1 MFKILIADDER
12 FIRKGI
18 IAILERGLEEEI
30 QFVEAGNGIEAID
43 LTWRRRSTFTWLSP
57 TSACRAAAGWN
68 LSKP

>member
-30 QFVEAGNGIEAID
+30 QFV
-43 LTWRRRSTFTWLSP
+43 
-57 TSACRAAAGWN
+57 
-68 LSKP
+68 